1 MIDIKINNLNKSF
14 LKSNS
19 VNKLETNILQVFKN
33 FNLDIKRSE
42 VLSIIGPSGAGKTTL
57 LNILSGF
64 DSNFTGNIEIN
75 REIKGKKISFIF
87 QPHNLLPWLTAH
99 ENVKLVSNEE
109 SLQKN
114 RAYEIL
120 SELGL
125 KNFINSYPNNLSG
138 GMRRRV
144 SIARAFVNNPSIL
157 LMDEPFVSLEKPL
170 ANQLRDQT
178 ISLIKKYQVTTLL
191 VTHNLREAIML
202 SDRIIFCTESPMN
215 IILDKKIEISK
226 PAKYESAEVDKIHK
240 EIMNLYPNI
249 LSAKYL

>member
-1 MIDIKINNLNKSF
+1 MIDIKISNLNKSF

-19 VNKLETNILQVFKN
+19 ANKFEKNILQILKN
-33 FNLDIKRSE
+33 FNLDIKHNE
-42 VLSIIGPSGAGKTTL
+42 VLSIIGPSGTGKTTL

-64 DSNFTGNIEIN
+64 DPHFTGNIEIN
-75 REIKGKKISFIF
+75 REISGKKISFIF

-99 ENVKLVSNEE
+99 ENVKLVSSQE
-109 SLQKN
+109 SLQQN
-114 RAYEIL
+114 RAYKIL

-125 KNFINSYPNNLSG
+125 KDFINSYPNNLSG

-170 ANQLRDQT
+170 ANQLRDLT
-178 ISLIKKYQVTTLL
+178 ISLIRKHKVTTLL
-191 VTHNLREAIML
+191 VTHDLREAIML

-215 IILDKKIEISK
+215 IVLDKKIEISK
-226 PAKYESAEVDKIHK
+226 SAKYESDEVENMYK
-240 EIMNLYPNI
+240 EIMNLYPDI
-249 LSAKYL
+249 LSAK